1 MSLFDK
7 VRSQKLL
14 SFTLILFTLSVG
26 VVIGTLITTGAKAAK
41 DNVAAPGAT
50 PLVIP
55 SPVQLSNQ
63 FTVIAKQ
70 AEPSVVNISTDYL
83 PKQTQSRTN
92 PRRRQRQMPDD
103 EDNGNGNGNGMDDF
117 FFRFFGNP

>member
-1 MSLFDK
+1 MNLFDK
-7 VRSQKLL
+7 ARSQKLL
-14 SFTLILFTLSVG
+14 SFTLILFTLSLG

-41 DNVAAPGAT
+41 DNAAAPGAT

-83 PKQTQSRTN
+83 PKQRTTSRN
-92 PRRRQRQMPDD
+92 SPSPNRRRQQPDD
-103 EDNGNGNGNGMDDF
+103 EEGNGSDGDDF
-117 FFRFFGNP
+117 FFRFFGN